1 MEAKDSQFKALI
13 LAAQGYLELGM
24 IDDGSRELD
33 MIKTELRAETD
44 VLAVRIDIF
53 LATEKWDEMVAVAK
67 LLAEREPEDANWWIQ
82 WAYAA
87 RRRTSLEAARDI
99 LWESEGHHPRNATIQ
114 FNLGCYECQLG
125 QLQESKWRLSQAI
138 AMDRSLKMDVL
149 DEPDLEP
156 LWASFKV

>member
-24 IDDGSRELD
+24 IDDASKELD
-33 MIKTELRAETD
+33 IIKTELRAETD

-82 WAYAA
+82 
-87 RRRTSLEAARDI
+87 
-99 LWESEGHHPRNATIQ
+99 
-114 FNLGCYECQLG
+114 
-125 QLQESKWRLSQAI
+125 
-138 AMDRSLKMDVL
+138 
-149 DEPDLEP
+149 
-156 LWASFKV
+156 